1 MLNPGMPVDPDQV
14 KGGVVSAVN
23 NLLLGFSSMDV
34 EVRMVSFNKEINE
47 RTSRKL
53 YPNVELH
60 FLPEGPFPFHSLN
73 YFMKGPALLRQQIR
87 EFDPDIIHL
96 QTGNTF
102 NFIRRSV
109 KTRAKFVQTIHG
121 MAREEAK
128 RKKKWRDKIA
138 WQLNAYLQDKTFP
151 DNVVHLSEFSLK
163 LFGKQIKHNTII
175 PNAIVPGF
183 FNIQTKKGMDN
194 RLLYMGVI
202 DNNKNIS
209 YLLSQMKILMDEG
222 KTYELDVL
230 GDFLVPAYK
239 EEVMAY
245 IRDNGLEPYV
255 HFRGWVTQSTV
266 LQYIAK
272 NDILVVS
279 SKHESLPM
287 VIAEAKAA
295 GKVVVAS
302 AVGGIP
308 EMIKDTEDGYL
319 FQLSGNNELARIL
332 ANLYSNST
340 LIESISSKARAS
352 ALEKHHCDKVAA
364 KTVDFYR
371 TCV

>member
-1 MLNPGMPVDPDQV
+1 
-14 KGGVVSAVN
+14 
-23 NLLLGFSSMDV
+23 
-34 EVRMVSFNKEINE
+34 
-47 RTSRKL
+47 
-53 YPNVELH
+53 
-60 FLPEGPFPFHSLN
+60 
-73 YFMKGPALLRQQIR
+73 
-87 EFDPDIIHL
+87 
-96 QTGNTF
+96 
-102 NFIRRSV
+102 
-109 KTRAKFVQTIHG
+109 
-121 MAREEAK
+121 
-128 RKKKWRDKIA
+128 
-138 WQLNAYLQDKTFP
+138 
-151 DNVVHLSEFSLK
+151 
-163 LFGKQIKHNTII
+163 
-175 PNAIVPGF
+175 
-183 FNIQTKKGMDN
+183 MDN